1 MERKNAMKNNY
12 HLSMEQKKDMIDTIQ
27 QYFWEEKQEKLG
39 DLAASLLLDFFARN
53 LADVF
58 YNKGVEDAYAFYSNK
73 LDDVFEI
80 QK

>member
-1 MERKNAMKNNY
+1 
-12 HLSMEQKKDMIDTIQ
+12 MEQKKEMIDTIQ

-39 DLAASLLLDFFARN
+39 DLAASLLLDFFTQN

-58 YNKGVEDAYAFYSNK
+58 YNKGVEDAYAFYSHK
-73 LDDVFEI
+73 LEDVFEI

>member
-1 MERKNAMKNNY
+1 MKNNY

-39 DLAASLLLDFFARN
+39 DLAVSLLLDFFARN

-58 YNKGVEDAYAFYSNK
+58 TIRV
-73 LDDVFEI
+73 
-80 QK
+80 